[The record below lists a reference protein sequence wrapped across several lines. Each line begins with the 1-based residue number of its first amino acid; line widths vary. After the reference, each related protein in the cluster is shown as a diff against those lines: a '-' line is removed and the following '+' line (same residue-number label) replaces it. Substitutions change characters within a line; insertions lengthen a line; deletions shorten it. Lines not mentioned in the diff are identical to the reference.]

1 MQDDE
6 RDVLEVLK
14 FDLMEKTVGSW
25 LRAIIRRLEKE
36 QLAIRDLRRQNN
48 QRSLTTPAGRLHK
61 GTSIREPGSAS
72 FSHFRRMK

>member
-1 MQDDE
+1 MQKDK

-14 FDLMEKTVGSW
+14 FDLMEETVGSW

-36 QLAIRDLRRQNN
+36 QMAIRDLRRN
-48 QRSLTTPAGRLHK
+48 QRPWTTPAGGRHK
-61 GTSIREPGSAS
+61 GTSLREPGSAS